1 MKKSGRLALLG
12 ASGHGKVVA
21 DAAVLAGWE
30 EVVFFDDAWPDV
42 SCVGPW
48 PVIGNSQCLVENVST
63 YDGVVVAIGNNGI
76 RLEKLML
83 FQKLGFPLVTII
95 HPSSVVSQYSRID
108 KGSVV
113 CAGVVINSFAEI
125 GCGSIINTSATIDH
139 DCKIADG
146 VHVSPGAHLG
156 GGVQVGKATWIGLGA
171 TVKQCIRIGEDSIV
185 GMGAVVVRD
194 VPSGVTVVGVPA
206 RETIKKA

>member
-21 DAAVLAGWE
+21 DAALLSGWE
-30 EVVFFDDAWPDV
+30 EIVFFDDAWPGV
-42 SCVGPW
+42 SCVGHW
-48 PVIGNSQCLVENVST
+48 PVIGHSQCLIEQASK
-63 YDGVVVAIGNNGI
+63 YDGVVVAIGDNGI
-76 RLEKLML
+76 RLEKLTL
-83 FQKLGFPLVTII
+83 FQELGLPLVTII
-95 HPSSVVSQYSRID
+95 HPSSVISQYARIG

-113 CAGVVINSFAEI
+113 CAGAVINPFAEI
-125 GCGSIINTSATIDH
+125 GCGSIINTAATIDH

-156 GGVQVGKATWIGLGA
+156 GGVQVGKSTWIGLGA
-171 TVKQCIRIGEDSIV
+171 SIKQCIRIGEDSIV

-206 RETIKKA
+206 REMSK

>member
-1 MKKSGRLALLG
+1 MKKSRRLALLG

-21 DAAVLAGWE
+21 DAAFLVGWRA
-30 EVVFFDDAWPDV
+30 VDFFDDAWPDF

-48 PVIGNSQCLVENVST
+48 SVIGNSQRLIEQVST
-63 YDGVVVAIGNNGI
+63 YDGVVVAIGDNSI
-76 RLEKLML
+76 RLQKMTL
-83 FQKLGFPLVTII
+83 FQELGLPLVTII
-95 HPSSVVSQYSRID
+95 HPSSVISQYARIG
-108 KGSVV
+108 KGTVV
-113 CAGVVINSFAEI
+113 CAGAIINPFAEI
-125 GCGSIINTSATIDH
+125 GCGSIINTAATIDH

-156 GGVQVGKATWIGLGA
+156 GGVQVGKSTWIGLGA
-171 TVKQCIRIGEDSIV
+171 SVKQCIRIGEDSIV

-206 RETIKKA
+206 REMRI

>member
-21 DAAVLAGWE
+21 DAALLDGWR
-30 EVVFFDDAWPDV
+30 EVDFFDDAWPGV
-42 SCVGPW
+42 SSVGPW
-48 PVIGNSQCLVENVST
+48 SVIGNSQCIIDNISK
-63 YDGVVVAIGNNGI
+63 YDGVIVAIGDNVI
-76 RLEKLML
+76 RLEKLTL
-83 FQKLGFPLVTII
+83 YEELGLPLVTII
-95 HPSSVVSQYSRID
+95 HPSSVISQYARIG
-108 KGSVV
+108 KGTVV
-113 CAGVVINSFAEI
+113 CAGAIINPFAEI
-125 GCGSIINTSATIDH
+125 GCGSIINTAATIDH

-156 GGVQVGKATWIGLGA
+156 GGVQVGKSTWIGLGA
-171 TVKQCIRIGEDSIV
+171 SVKQCIRIGEDSIV

-206 RETIKKA
+206 REMRI

>member
-1 MKKSGRLALLG
+1 MKKSCRLALLG

-21 DAAVLAGWE
+21 DAALLDGWR
-30 EVVFFDDAWPDV
+30 EVDFFDDAWPDV

-48 PVIGNSQCLVENVST
+48 PVIGNSQSLIEQLST
-63 YDGVVVAIGNNGI
+63 YDGVVVAIGDNSI
-76 RLEKLML
+76 RLQKLTL
-83 FQKLGFPLVTII
+83 FQEIGLPLVTII
-95 HPSSVVSQYSRID
+95 HPSSVISQYGRIG
-108 KGSVV
+108 KGTVV
-113 CAGVVINSFAEI
+113 FAGAIINPFAEI
-125 GCGSIINTSATIDH
+125 GCGSIINTAATIDH

-156 GGVQVGKATWIGLGA
+156 GGVQVGKSTWIGLGA
-171 TVKQCIRIGEDSIV
+171 SVKQCIRIGENSIV

-206 RETIKKA
+206 REMRI

>member
-21 DAAVLAGWE
+21 DAALLDGWR
-30 EVVFFDDAWPDV
+30 EVDFFDDAWPDV

-48 PVIGNSQCLVENVST
+48 PVIGNSQCLIEQASK
-63 YDGVVVAIGNNGI
+63 YDGVAVAIGDNGI

-83 FQKLGFPLVTII
+83 FQELELPLVTII
-95 HPSSVVSQYSRID
+95 HPSSVISQYARIG

-113 CAGVVINSFAEI
+113 CAGAVINPFAEI
-125 GCGSIINTSATIDH
+125 GCGSIINTGASIDH
-139 DCKIADG
+139 DCMIADG
-146 VHVSPGAHLG
+146 VHVSPAAHLG
-156 GGVQVGKATWIGLGA
+156 GGVQVGKSTWIGLGA
-171 TVKQCIRIGEDSIV
+171 SIKQCVRIGDDSVV
-185 GMGAVVVRD
+185 GMGAVVVHD

-206 RETIKKA
+206 REMRK